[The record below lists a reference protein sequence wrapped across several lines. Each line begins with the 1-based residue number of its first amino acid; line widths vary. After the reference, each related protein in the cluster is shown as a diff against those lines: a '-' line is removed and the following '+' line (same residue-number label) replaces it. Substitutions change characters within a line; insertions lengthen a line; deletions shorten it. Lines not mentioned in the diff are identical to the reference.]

1 MAKVDEKDKNV
12 EELRAELLAQI
23 KEEAMA
29 EVKEEAKNI
38 LEEAKAQADE
48 IIAAAGSADGKDVA
62 KPKKVKGET
71 EAQLKKANEL
81 VKIKL
86 FKDKGKYFD
95 DVTVIINGKSYLI
108 KRGVEVE
115 VPRKVAQVIADSE
128 RQRGYAADIIDGFIE
143 EGKQADNALR

>member
-1 MAKVDEKDKNV
+1 MAEVKEKDKNM

-48 IIAAAGSADGKDVA
+48 IIAAAGSAGGEDTA

-71 EAQLKKANEL
+71 KAQIEKANEL

-95 DVTVIINGKSYLI
+95 DVTVIINGQSYLI

>member
-1 MAKVDEKDKNV
+1 MAKVDEKDKNM
-12 EELRAELLAQI
+12 EELRAEFLAQI

-48 IIAAAGSADGKDVA
+48 IIAAAGSADGKDAA

-71 EAQLKKANEL
+71 EAQIKKANEL

-86 FKDKGKYFD
+86 FKDKGKYFS
-95 DVTVIINGKSYLI
+95 DVTVIHNGKTYLI

-115 VPRKVAQVIADSE
+115 VPRKVAQIIADSE
-128 RQRGYAADIIDGFIE
+128 AQKGYAADIIDGYIE

>member
-1 MAKVDEKDKNV
+1 MAKVDEKDKNM

-29 EVKEEAKNI
+29 EVKVEAKNI
-38 LEEAKAQADE
+38 LEEARAQADE
-48 IIAAAGSADGKDVA
+48 IIAAARSAGGEDTA

-71 EAQLKKANEL
+71 KAQIEKANEL

-95 DVTVIINGKSYLI
+95 DVTVIINGQSYLI

>member
-1 MAKVDEKDKNV
+1 MAKVDEKDKNM

-48 IIAAAGSADGKDVA
+48 IIAAAGSADGKDAA

-81 VKIKL
+81 VRIKL

>member
-1 MAKVDEKDKNV
+1 MAKVDEKDKDM

-48 IIAAAGSADGKDVA
+48 IIAAAGSADGKDAA

-95 DVTVIINGKSYLI
+95 DVTVIINGQSYLI

>member
-1 MAKVDEKDKNV
+1 MAKVDEKDKNM
-12 EELRAELLAQI
+12 EALRAELLAQI

-48 IIAAAGSADGKDVA
+48 IIAAAGSADGKDAA

-95 DVTVIINGKSYLI
+95 DVTVIINGQSYLI

>member
-1 MAKVDEKDKNV
+1 MAKVDEKDKNM

-48 IIAAAGSADGKDVA
+48 IIAAAGSADGKDAA

-95 DVTVIINGKSYLI
+95 DVTVIINGQSYLI

-115 VPRKVAQVIADSE
+115 VPECVAEVLRNQELALDK
-128 RQRGYAADIIDGFIE
+128 IDAFNDANE
-143 EGKQADNALR
+143 NK